1 MPEAAPVPL
10 ALLEPQPGITFD
22 EAEHR
27 YSFASKVGLVHPAS
41 ATQVLTVSGAKAFD
55 TSYWKR
61 SLERQG
67 LRSHE
72 ADAYMDKHRNNRADI
87 GTELHSLI
95 RAELLG
101 LPFTPP
107 KNAEPLHLIATWR
120 RFFLPR
126 LQEVLLVEVP
136 LASRWGFYT
145 GTPDLLARVDGRLLV
160 IDWKTKASES
170 KAKAESS
177 WLLQLAGYAGLIRD
191 QYGLEV
197 DGALNLMIW
206 PGGTQEVFYNRAD
219 VQQAKRRFY
228 GCLRKHHEI
237 RSLQGCDLHRKAL
250 LHLDQLIATGHLTVD
265 PCTGA

>member
-1 MPEAAPVPL
+1 MEL
-10 ALLEPQPGITFD
+10 KLLPAQEGITFD

-55 TSYWKR
+55 TRFWKQ

-67 LRSHE
+67 LRPHE
-72 ADAYMDKHRNNRADI
+72 ADAYMDKHRNLRADI
-87 GTELHSLI
+87 GTELHELI

-101 LPFTPP
+101 LPFSPP
-107 KNAEPLHLIATWR
+107 KHAEPLQLIATWR

-126 LQEVLLVEVP
+126 VEEVLLCEVP
-136 LASRWGFYT
+136 LCSRWGFYT
-145 GTPDLLARVDGRLLV
+145 GTPDLLARVDGKLLV
-160 IDWKTKASES
+160 VDWKTKASEA
-170 KAKAESS
+170 KAKAEGS
-177 WLLQLAGYAGLIRD
+177 WVLQLAGYAGLIRD

-219 VQQAKRRFY
+219 VLQAQRRFY
-228 GCLRKHHEI
+228 GYLRRHHEI
-237 RSLQGCDLHRKAL
+237 RSMQGCEMHRKAL
-250 LHLDQLIATGHLTVD
+250 VHLDQLVEQGQVALEKPADRH
-265 PCTGA
+265 